1 MLPRGLRNNNP
12 GNINFAN
19 QTGAVLEPVSPTVPV
34 PRFAKFDTM
43 DDGIRALIFQLQLY
57 FDRGIDT
64 VTAII
69 SKWAPP
75 TENFT
80 QNYIASVAAS
90 LEVSSTAV
98 LEPTNDVLANL
109 VMAISC
115 MENGHDLP
123 FDKNH
128 VLTVM
133 CVV

>member
-1 MLPRGLRNNNP
+1 MIPRGLRNNNP

-19 QTGAVLEPVSPTVPV
+19 QTGAVLEPVSPTVPH

-57 FDRGIDT
+57 FDRGINT
-64 VTAII
+64 VTDII

-80 QNYIASVAAS
+80 QNYIASVASS
-90 LEVSSTAV
+90 LGVSSTTV
-98 LEPTNDVLANL
+98 LEPTNDILADL

-123 FDKNH
+123 FDKKY
-128 VLTVM
+128 VM
-133 CVV
+133 TLMTIV

>member
-19 QTGAVLEPVSPTVPV
+19 QTGAVLEPVSPTVPH
-34 PRFAKFDTM
+34 PRFAKFDTL
-43 DDGIRALIFQLQLY
+43 DDGIRALIFQLRLY
-57 FDRGIDT
+57 FDRGINT
-64 VTAII
+64 VTEII

-80 QNYIASVAAS
+80 QNYIASVATS
-90 LEVSSTAV
+90 MDVSPSAV
-98 LEPTNDVLANL
+98 LDPTNEVLAGL

-123 FDKNH
+123 FNKDH
-128 VLTVM
+128 VLSLMSVA
-133 CVV
+133 